1 MAASKL
7 NYLLVYRN
15 HSQVYGC
22 SSEKVAQDSPP
33 PEGLTED
40 DKNIFFITFEPDT
53 NNISLYKTQK
63 QDKENEQ

>member
-7 NYLLVYRN
+7 NYVIVYKN

-22 SSEKVAQDSPP
+22 SSIKVAQESPP

-40 DKNIFFITFEPDT
+40 DKNVFFITFEPDSD
-53 NNISLYKTQK
+53 NVSFYKV
-63 QDKENEQ
+63 DKNKEENE